1 MTILPTGKHL
11 RQTISKIVDSADST
25 IKIQKLDD
33 QVRVNHRTISQHGCN
48 YVISNTNESF
58 FLKKSAVAFAI
69 CLESG
74 KANTAKQI
82 KHLDS
87 KYQKLTEDFS
97 IYRAIYSNTV
107 DEHKKLTMCNRIS
120 ECSPNLY
127 AVKHELIRALKSIKI
142 A

>member
-1 MTILPTGKHL
+1 MTTLPIGRHL
-11 RQTISKIVDSADST
+11 RQTIAKIVDSADSI
-25 IKIQKLDD
+25 IKIQSLKD
-33 QVRVNHRTISQHGCN
+33 QVRVNHRTISQHGYN
-48 YVISNTNESF
+48 FVVSNRSERF

-74 KANTAKQI
+74 KSNTAKQI
-82 KHLDS
+82 KYLDS

-97 IYRAIYSNTV
+97 IYRAIYSNTI
-107 DEHKKLTMCNRIS
+107 DENKKLTMCNRIS

-127 AVKHELIRALKSIKI
+127 AVKHELTRALKSIKI